1 MNKDRYEAF
10 NNLIYGALKSMQ
22 KIKHKGMLPYGLS
35 STHTICMRR
44 LYENPSG
51 ITRAQLAKLC
61 MIDKAQI
68 SRIVTELEEKGYL
81 TESGENRANYRAK
94 LTLTDEGAQTAA
106 EINEI
111 VLKINT
117 FVSGDIP
124 EENINIFYDTL
135 QQICDNLKK
144 AETLI

>member
-1 MNKDRYEAF
+1 
-10 NNLIYGALKSMQ
+10 
-22 KIKHKGMLPYGLS
+22 MLPYGLS
-35 STHTICMRR
+35 STHTICIRR
-44 LYENPSG
+44 LYESPNG
-51 ITRAQLAKLC
+51 VTRAQLAKLC

-81 TESGENRANYRAK
+81 SESGESKANYRAK
-94 LTLTDEGAQTAA
+94 LILTEEGIKTAA

-111 VLKINT
+111 VLKINK
-117 FVSGDIP
+117 FVSGEIP

-144 AETLI
+144 AESLV

>member
-1 MNKDRYEAF
+1 M
-10 NNLIYGALKSMQ
+10 
-22 KIKHKGMLPYGLS
+22 
-35 STHTICMRR
+35 
-44 LYENPSG
+44 
-51 ITRAQLAKLC
+51 
-61 MIDKAQI
+61 
-68 SRIVTELEEKGYL
+68 
-81 TESGENRANYRAK
+81 
-94 LTLTDEGAQTAA
+94 TDEEFET
-106 EINEI
+106 